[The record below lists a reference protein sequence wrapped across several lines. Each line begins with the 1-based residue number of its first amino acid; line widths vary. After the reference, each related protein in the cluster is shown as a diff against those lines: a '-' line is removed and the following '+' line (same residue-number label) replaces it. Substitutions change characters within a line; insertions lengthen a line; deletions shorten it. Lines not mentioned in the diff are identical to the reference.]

1 MKKFLMTIMW
11 IFIFFIILILCGT
24 FYINGQN
31 EFVTISRFGKI
42 VSYGDQPGIHL
53 KVPFIQS
60 DRHISKAI
68 HQYDISPS
76 SVITRDKKSLIAD
89 SNILWIV
96 VDPKLYTQT
105 LGANERRAMER
116 VEAAVYNSTKNCI
129 SSMTQ
134 EEMLKARGEVLSN
147 MITEGANKDVKEY
160 GIKIVQTQIK
170 AIDLPADNKEAV
182 YNRMISERNRIT
194 AAFKAE
200 GDAEA
205 KKIRNEADK
214 SAAVIIAEANL
225 SADIIAA
232 GAEAEY
238 MEILRT
244 AYGTEEGKDLYLF
257 LRSIEAMKGSL
268 TGGNK
273 TLVIDKDSVLGK
285 LFYSN
290 TTMPR

>member
-1 MKKFLMTIMW
+1 MKA
-11 IFIFFIILILCGT
+11 GR
-24 FYINGQN
+24 
-31 EFVTISRFGKI
+31 V
-42 VSYGDQPGIHL
+42 
-53 KVPFIQS
+53 
-60 DRHISKAI
+60 
-68 HQYDISPS
+68 
-76 SVITRDKKSLIAD
+76 
-89 SNILWIV
+89 LWIGSRIC
-96 VDPKLYTQT
+96 L
-105 LGANERRAMER
+105 
-116 VEAAVYNSTKNCI
+116 
-129 SSMTQ
+129 
-134 EEMLKARGEVLSN
+134 
-147 MITEGANKDVKEY
+147 TEIRI

-214 SAAVIIAEANL
+214 FAAVIIAEANL
-225 SADIIAA
+225 SADIITAE
-232 GAEAEY
+232 AEAEY